1 MGQRATHRP
10 PAKTHDPA
18 GASRNV
24 HEWTRIGRGIPARLP
39 MTNVLILIVLVA
51 LVSVG
56 IIVWIG
62 RH

>member
-1 MGQRATHRP
+1 
-10 PAKTHDPA
+10 
-18 GASRNV
+18 
-24 HEWTRIGRGIPARLP
+24 

-56 IIVWIG
+56 VIVWIG